1 MVEYWDK
8 RLTKF
13 ELTRVLGARALQIS
27 LGAPVL
33 THVDGDDVQAL
44 EIAKKEFFEGKVP
57 MIVVRR
63 YPNNEME
70 RVDVSEPEIID
81 SIKGF
86 F

>member
-8 RLTKF
+8 RVTKF

-33 THVDGDDVQAL
+33 TEIQNDMHAL

-57 MIVVRR
+57 MIVIRR
-63 YPNNEME
+63 YPNKDIE
-70 RVDVSEPEIID
+70 RVDVSDPSIIA
-81 SIKGF
+81 SIKDF

>member
-13 ELTRVLGARALQIS
+13 ELTRVLGARALQIA

-33 THVDGDDVQAL
+33 TKVDGDDVQAL